1 MDTLLVHVAGW
12 KASVSIA
19 PEMAWHPDAQ
29 VTIGE
34 NDMPDAVATVVAK
47 TAMVRA

>member
-12 KASVSIA
+12 KAVSTA
-19 PEMAWHPDAQ
+19 PEMAWQPDAQ

-34 NDMPDAVATVVAK
+34 TAMPDAVATVVAK
-47 TAMVRA
+47 TAMVPD